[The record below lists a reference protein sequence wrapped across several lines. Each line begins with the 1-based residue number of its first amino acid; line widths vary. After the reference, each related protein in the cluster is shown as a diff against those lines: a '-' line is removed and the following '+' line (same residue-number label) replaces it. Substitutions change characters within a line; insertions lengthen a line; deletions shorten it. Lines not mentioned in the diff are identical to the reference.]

1 MTLKNR
7 LIDLHNKI
15 MGLPNFKLV
24 VLMLILKII
33 VTAIVFPLF
42 YIFPLEQSVY
52 DSFDTSLVYQN
63 AGIAQIL
70 YLVFNICIFV
80 PLMETLLM
88 QTLIIRVLMKIFK
101 NKSKIYTI
109 IIPILISALVFGIA
123 HFAFYKSFV
132 KVLQTFLIGTILS
145 YTYVVSYL
153 NGKKATLN
161 TAALHGLFVFLI
173 ILFDY
178 IVNFILK

>member
-70 YLVFNICIFV
+70 YLVFNICNICNYCLLYSIF
-80 PLMETLLM
+80 
-88 QTLIIRVLMKIFK
+88 F
-101 NKSKIYTI
+101 
-109 IIPILISALVFGIA
+109 
-123 HFAFYKSFV
+123 HV
-132 KVLQTFLIGTILS
+132 KHITNNN
-145 YTYVVSYL
+145 L
-153 NGKKATLN
+153 N
-161 TAALHGLFVFLI
+161 
-173 ILFDY
+173 
-178 IVNFILK
+178 